1 MFRTP
6 GAKIEANQQAS
17 AMRWCVY
24 AVKNGLSVQINP
36 ALAGAYD
43 LPPGKQTFVS
53 SQLRQEAKRWHEGRM
68 SGLTF
73 PELIA
78 GAADGIFDLQDQ
90 DVTRTAPKH
99 S

>member
-1 MFRTP
+1 
-6 GAKIEANQQAS
+6 
-17 AMRWCVY
+17 MRWCVY